1 MFLLRNLEDCDP
13 VEPGCVEGE
22 LETTAGFKEEREKKQ
37 KSERQRHK
45 KCIKDVGLAGDG
57 GKGLSSLLQSVD
69 SCVCV
74 SAHVWEGILVQFLF
88 FYFI

>member
-37 KSERQRHK
+37 KSERQRH
-45 KCIKDVGLAGDG
+45 
-57 GKGLSSLLQSVD
+57 SL
-69 SCVCV
+69 
-74 SAHVWEGILVQFLF
+74 E
-88 FYFI
+88 